1 MGMVSGPF
9 FIGGTGRSGTSQL
22 TRVLGEHPQVR
33 ALEWESRFLVDP
45 GGFEDLAHALTV
57 AYDPYHADDALSRLA
72 WLLNVRL
79 TGRSEEAFRGWGL
92 AEELGVERYRAAIGR
107 LWQQLA
113 WYEFD
118 EAVPLLDDPPGLD
131 RAPDA
136 PRVRRRV
143 VARYFPDRAELTGIV
158 REFTSGL
165 FGAAA
170 QAAGKRTWCEK
181 TPFNLLSVPF
191 LLELFPEAA
200 VVVIMRHPVYVTA
213 SHLDQSWAP
222 ATLEGVLGWL
232 EPVYRRWLAQRP
244 ALRQDRRYVEV
255 KAEDFAAGWPDSR
268 RELFERL
275 GLPDADTVST
285 FAASRLAARRGQ
297 LSDIEL
303 AEVVSRLGW
312 AAGELGYPAWP

>member
-1 MGMVSGPF
+1 
-9 FIGGTGRSGTSQL
+9 
-22 TRVLGEHPQVR
+22 VLGEHPQVH

-45 GGFEDLAHALTV
+45 GGFEDLARALTV
-57 AYDPYHADDALSRLA
+57 GYTPYHADDALGRLA

-79 TGRSEEAFRGWGL
+79 TGHSEEAFRGWGL
-92 AEELGVERYRAAIGR
+92 AGELGIERYRSAVGG

-118 EAVPLLDDPPGLD
+118 EAVPPLGYRSGLGHAPGE
-131 RAPDA
+131 

-143 VARYFPDRAELTGIV
+143 VARYFPDRAELARILG
-158 REFTSGL
+158 EFTAGL

-170 QAAGKRTWCEK
+170 EAAGKRTWCEK

-200 VVVIMRHPVYVTA
+200 VVVIMRHPVHVAA
-213 SHLDQSWAP
+213 SHLNQPWAP
-222 ATLEGVLGWL
+222 STLEGVLGWL

-244 ALRQDRRYVEV
+244 ALLQDRRYVEV
-255 KAEDFAAGWPDSR
+255 KAEALAASWPDSR
-268 RELFERL
+268 RELFGRL
-275 GLPDADTVST
+275 GLPDADTAST

-297 LSDIEL
+297 LSDTEH

-312 AAGELGYPAWP
+312 IAGELDYPARP